1 MIQHLS
7 SLPILLPM
15 LAGVI
20 LLMPPC
26 GKSVSIRRFASVT
39 FSLLTFLISVALLL
53 KVQIDGSL
61 VYAIGDWSAP
71 FGIVLVADPL
81 STLLVCLSSLLGM
94 VCILYSCAGDDEQGS
109 YFHPLVH
116 FLVLGVNGAFLTGDA
131 FNLFVFFEVL
141 LIASYALLMHGGDK
155 KTTRAALQYVIMNL
169 VGSAVFLIAL
179 GVLYGVLGT
188 LNMADMAQK
197 ISLLQGDDVYLA
209 KIGGLLLLVVF
220 ALKAALLPL
229 HLWLPNTY
237 AAAVPMVAAL
247 FAIMTKVGVYS
258 IMRVY
263 TLIFGDEA
271 GELAHMAQNWLWWL
285 ALATIAMG
293 TVGVLASQ
301 DLRKL
306 IANLVIISVGT
317 LVALVTIQTVEASSA
332 AIYYLVHS
340 TLVTA
345 ALFLLADLI
354 GRQRGKVADRITA
367 GTPVAQPA
375 LLGVCFLI
383 AAIAVIGMPPLS
395 GFIGKVWLLQATLNT
410 EYSMVFWALYLVASL
425 AVLFAVAK
433 AGSTVFWHH
442 QTNGSKNKPPA
453 NMATE
458 SSIKD
463 RVQPVQI
470 VAVIILVAGA
480 PLMSL
485 FAGPLSEYAIGAA
498 SQLHDFNNNIDLILL
513 GGK

>member
-1 MIQHLS
+1 MMQNLTFF
-7 SLPILLPM
+7 PVLLPM

-20 LLMPPC
+20 LLLPPF
-26 GKSVSIRRFASVT
+26 GKNKNSRRVSSVILSV
-39 FSLLTFLISVALLL
+39 FTFLASLTLLL
-53 KVQIDGSL
+53 KTQTDGMQ

-81 STLLVCLSSLLGM
+81 STLLVCLTSLLGI
-94 VCILYSCAGDDEQGS
+94 VCTLYASAGDDEKGS
-109 YFHPLVH
+109 FFHPLVH
-116 FLVLGVNGAFLTGDA
+116 FLILGVNGAFLTGDA

-141 LIASYALLMHGGDK
+141 LIASYSLLMHGGDK
-155 KTTRAALQYVIMNL
+155 RNTRAALQYVIMNL

-179 GVLYGVLGT
+179 GILYGVLGT
-188 LNMADMAQK
+188 LNMADMAQQV
-197 ISLLQGDDVYLA
+197 SSLQGDDVYLA

-220 ALKAALLPL
+220 ALKGALLPL

-237 AAAVPMVAAL
+237 ATAMPVVAAL

-258 IMRVY
+258 MMRVY

-271 GELAHMAQNWLWWL
+271 GELSHMAQTWLWWL

-293 TVGVLASQ
+293 TVGVLASK

-306 IANLVIISVGT
+306 TANLVIISVGT
-317 LVALVTIQTVEASSA
+317 LVALIAVQSVEASAA

-354 GRQRGKVADRITA
+354 GRQRGDMDDHIAA
-367 GTPVAQPA
+367 GPTMLQPR
-375 LLGVCFLI
+375 LLGICFLV
-383 AAIAVIGMPPLS
+383 AALAVIGMPPLS
-395 GFIGKVWLLQATLNT
+395 GFIGKVWLLKATVST
-410 EYSMVFWALYLVASL
+410 EYSVVFWPLYLFASL
-425 AVLFAVAK
+425 AILFAVAK

-442 QTNGSKNKPPA
+442 QTSDAKSEESPNAESTRVHPA
-453 NMATE
+453 QLA
-458 SSIKD
+458 
-463 RVQPVQI
+463 
-470 VAVIILVAGA
+470 ALIILISAA
-480 PLMSL
+480 PLMSI

-498 SQLHDFNNNIDLILL
+498 TQLHDFSNTINVILSGDL
-513 GGK
+513 

>member
-1 MIQHLS
+1 MIQHLT
-7 SLPILLPM
+7 SLPVLLPM

-26 GKSVSIRRFASVT
+26 GKSKSTRRIASVVL
-39 FSLLTFLISVALLL
+39 SLITFLAALALLL
-53 KVQIDGSL
+53 KTHTDGTQI
-61 VYAIGDWSAP
+61 YAIGNWSAP

-81 STLLVCLSSLLGM
+81 STLLVCLTALLGV
-94 VCILYSCAGDDEQGS
+94 VCTLYACAGDDEKGS
-109 YFHPLVH
+109 FFHPLVH
-116 FLVLGVNGAFLTGDA
+116 FLILGVNGAFLTGDA

-141 LIASYALLMHGGDK
+141 LIASYSLLMHGGDK
-155 KTTRAALQYVIMNL
+155 KNTRAALQYVILNL
-169 VGSAVFLIAL
+169 VGSAVFLIGL

-197 ISLLQGDDVYLA
+197 VALLQGDDVYLA

-220 ALKAALLPL
+220 ALKGALLPL

-237 AAAVPMVAAL
+237 ATAMPVVAAL

-258 IMRVY
+258 MMRVY
-263 TLIFGDEA
+263 TLIFGEEA
-271 GELAHMAQNWLWWL
+271 GELSHMAQSWLWWL

-293 TVGVLASQ
+293 SIGVLASK

-306 IANLVIISVGT
+306 VANLVIISVGT
-317 LVALVTIQTVEASSA
+317 LVALVAVQSIEASAA

-354 GRQRGKVADRITA
+354 GRQRGDVVDRITA
-367 GTPVAQPA
+367 GPPILQPR
-375 LLGVCFLI
+375 LLGCCFLI

-395 GFIGKVWLLQATLNT
+395 GFIGKVWLLKATLDA
-410 EYSMVFWALYLVASL
+410 EYTMFFWPLYLLASL
-425 AVLFAVAK
+425 AVLVGVSK
-433 AGSTVFWHH
+433 AGSTVFWH
-442 QTNGSKNKPPA
+442 QQNTIVQNV
-453 NMATE
+453 E
-458 SSIKD
+458 QD
-463 RVQPVQI
+463 RVHPAQL
-470 VAVIILVAGA
+470 AALIILVAGA
-480 PLMSL
+480 PLMSI

-498 SQLHDFNNNIDLILL
+498 TQLHDFNSNIQTILP
-513 GGK
+513 GGM

>member
-1 MIQHLS
+1 MIQNLTF
-7 SLPILLPM
+7 LPILLPM

-26 GKSVSIRRFASVT
+26 GKNITSRRITSVVLSAVT
-39 FSLLTFLISVALLL
+39 FLASLFLLL
-53 KVQIDGSL
+53 KVQADGTQ

-81 STLLVCLSSLLGM
+81 STLLVCLTTLLGL
-94 VCILYSCAGDDEQGS
+94 VCALYASAGDDDKGS
-109 YFHPLVH
+109 FFHPLVH
-116 FLVLGVNGAFLTGDA
+116 FLILGVNGAFLTGDA

-141 LIASYALLMHGGDK
+141 LIASYSLLMHGGDK
-155 KTTRAALQYVIMNL
+155 KNTRAALQYVIMNL

-197 ISLLQGDDVYLA
+197 VALLQGNDVYLA

-220 ALKAALLPL
+220 ALKGALLPL

-237 AAAVPMVAAL
+237 TTAMPVVAAL

-258 IMRVY
+258 MMRVY

-271 GELAHMAQNWLWWL
+271 GELSHMAQSWLWWL

-293 TVGVLASQ
+293 AIGVLASK

-306 IANLVIISVGT
+306 TANLVIVSVGT
-317 LVALVTIQTVEASSA
+317 LVALVAVQTVEASSA

-354 GRQRGKVADRITA
+354 GRQRGKIADRITA
-367 GTPVAQPA
+367 GPPVSQPR

-383 AAIAVIGMPPLS
+383 AAVTVMGMPPLS
-395 GFIGKVWLLQATLNT
+395 GFIGKVWLLKATLNA
-410 EYSMVFWALYLVASL
+410 EYTVIFWPLYLLASL
-425 AVLFAVAK
+425 AVLVAVSK

-442 QTNGSKNKPPA
+442 QGK
-453 NMATE
+453 ATE
-458 SSIKD
+458 SSKQE
-463 RVQPVQI
+463 RVHPVQL
-470 VAVIILVAGA
+470 VALIILISGA
-480 PLMSL
+480 PLMSV

-498 SQLHDFNNNIDLILL
+498 TQLHDFNNNINLILS
-513 GGK
+513 GGE

>member
-1 MIQHLS
+1 MMQNLS
-7 SLPILLPM
+7 FLPILLPM

-20 LLMPPC
+20 LLMPPFC
-26 GKSVSIRRFASVT
+26 NNKTSRRITSVVLSTVT
-39 FSLLTFLISVALLL
+39 FLVSLALLL
-53 KVQIDGSL
+53 KVQADGTQ

-81 STLLVCLSSLLGM
+81 STLLVCLTTLLGL
-94 VCILYSCAGDDEQGS
+94 VCALYASAGDDEKGS
-109 YFHPLVH
+109 FFHPLIH
-116 FLVLGVNGAFLTGDA
+116 FLILGVNGAFLTGDA

-141 LIASYALLMHGGDK
+141 LIASYSLLMHGGDK
-155 KTTRAALQYVIMNL
+155 RNTRAALQYVIMNL
-169 VGSAVFLIAL
+169 VGSAIFLIGL

-197 ISLLQGDDVYLA
+197 VALLQGDDVYLA

-220 ALKAALLPL
+220 ALKGALLPL

-237 AAAVPMVAAL
+237 ATAMPVVAAL

-258 IMRVY
+258 MMRVY

-271 GELAHMAQNWLWWL
+271 GELTHMAQSWLWWL

-293 TVGVLASQ
+293 AVGVLASK

-306 IANLVIISVGT
+306 VANLVIVSVGT
-317 LVALVTIQTVEASSA
+317 LVTLVAVQTIEASAA

-354 GRQRGKVADRITA
+354 GRQRGEVADHISA
-367 GTPVAQPA
+367 GPPVAQPK
-375 LLGVCFLI
+375 LLGFLFLV

-395 GFIGKVWLLQATLNT
+395 GFIGKVWLLKATLNA
-410 EYSMVFWALYLVASL
+410 EYTFVFWPLYLLASL
-425 AVLFAVAK
+425 AILLAVSK

-442 QTNGSKNKPPA
+442 HDTHTQSAEQARVHPA
-453 NMATE
+453 QLMALL
-458 SSIKD
+458 
-463 RVQPVQI
+463 
-470 VAVIILVAGA
+470 ILICGA
-480 PLMSL
+480 PLMSI

-498 SQLHDFNNNIDLILL
+498 SQLHDFDNNIKIILA
-513 GGK
+513 GGQ

>member
-1 MIQHLS
+1 MIEHLT
-7 SLPILLPM
+7 SLPVLLPM
-15 LAGVI
+15 LAGVL

-26 GKSVSIRRFASVT
+26 GKNKSIRRIASVV
-39 FSLLTFLISVALLL
+39 FSAITFLFSVALLL
-53 KVQIDGSL
+53 KVQADGTQ

-81 STLLVCLSSLLGM
+81 STLLVCLTTLLSV
-94 VCILYSCAGDDEQGS
+94 VCVLYASAGDDEKGS
-109 YFHPLVH
+109 FFHPLVH
-116 FLVLGVNGAFLTGDA
+116 FLILGVNGAFLTGDA

-155 KTTRAALQYVIMNL
+155 KNTRAALQYVIMNL

-197 ISLLQGDDVYLA
+197 VTLLQGDDVYLA

-220 ALKAALLPL
+220 ALKGALLPL

-237 AAAVPMVAAL
+237 ATAMPIVAAL

-258 IMRVY
+258 MMRVY

-271 GELAHMAQNWLWWL
+271 GELSHMAQNWLWWL

-293 TVGVLASQ
+293 AIGVLASQ

-306 IANLVIISVGT
+306 VANLVIVSVGT
-317 LVALVTIQTVEASSA
+317 LVALVAVQTVEASSA

-345 ALFLLADLI
+345 ALFILADLI
-354 GRQRGKVADRITA
+354 ARQRGKVADRITA
-367 GTPVAQPA
+367 GTPVSQPM
-375 LLGVCFLI
+375 LLGACFII
-383 AAIAVIGMPPLS
+383 ASVAVIGMPPLS
-395 GFIGKVWLLQATLNT
+395 GFIAKVWLLKETLDA
-410 EYSMVFWALYLVASL
+410 EYAMVFWPLYLLASL
-425 AVLFAVAK
+425 AVLVGVSK
-433 AGSTVFWHH
+433 AGSTVFWNH
-442 QTNGSKNKPPA
+442 QGK
-453 NMATE
+453 ATE
-458 SSIKD
+458 SARQE
-463 RVQPVQI
+463 RVHPAQ
-470 VAVIILVAGA
+470 LVALLILISGA
-480 PLMSL
+480 PLMSV
-485 FAGPLSEYAIGAA
+485 FAGPLSEYAIDAA
-498 SQLHDFNNNIDLILL
+498 TQLHDFEGNINVILV
-513 GGK
+513 GEQ

>member
-1 MIQHLS
+1 MNQHLT

-15 LAGVI
+15 LAGII
-20 LLMPPC
+20 LLMPPF
-26 GKSVSIRRFASVT
+26 GSKKTNRRITSVVLSVI
-39 FSLLTFLISVALLL
+39 TFLVAVALLL
-53 KVQIDGSL
+53 KVQADGIQ

-81 STLLVCLSSLLGM
+81 STLLVCLTTLLGV
-94 VCILYSCAGDDEQGS
+94 VCTLYASAGDDEKGS
-109 YFHPLVH
+109 FFHPLVH
-116 FLVLGVNGAFLTGDA
+116 FLILGVNGAFLTGDA

-155 KTTRAALQYVIMNL
+155 KNTRASLHYVIMNL

-197 ISLLQGDDVYLA
+197 VALLQGDDVYLA
-209 KIGGLLLLVVF
+209 KIGGMLLLVVF
-220 ALKAALLPL
+220 ALKGALLPL

-237 AAAVPMVAAL
+237 STAMPVVAAL

-258 IMRVY
+258 MMRVY

-271 GELAHMAQNWLWWL
+271 GELTHMAQSWLWWL

-293 TVGVLASQ
+293 VIGVLASKN
-301 DLRKL
+301 LRKL
-306 IANLVIISVGT
+306 TANLVIVSVGT
-317 LVALVTIQTVEASSA
+317 LVALVAVQTIEASAA

-354 GRQRGKVADRITA
+354 GRQRGQFSDRITA
-367 GTPVAQPA
+367 GRAVTQPR

-383 AAIAVIGMPPLS
+383 AAVAVIGMPPLS
-395 GFIGKVWLLQATLNT
+395 GFIGKVWLLKATLNADYT
-410 EYSMVFWALYLVASL
+410 FVFWPLYLLASL
-425 AVLFAVAK
+425 AILVAVSK

-442 QTNGSKNKPPA
+442 QDKMINDTERASERVHPA
-453 NMATE
+453 
-458 SSIKD
+458 
-463 RVQPVQI
+463 QL
-470 VAVIILVAGA
+470 VALIILVAGA
-480 PLMSL
+480 PLMSI
-485 FAGPLSEYAIGAA
+485 FAGPISEYAIGAA
-498 SQLHDFNNNIDLILL
+498 TQLHDFNNNIKSILL
-513 GGK
+513 GGQ

>member
-1 MIQHLS
+1 MIQNLTF
-7 SLPILLPM
+7 LPILLPM

-26 GKSVSIRRFASVT
+26 GKNITSRRITSVVLSAVT
-39 FSLLTFLISVALLL
+39 FLASLFLLL
-53 KVQIDGSL
+53 KVQADGTQ

-81 STLLVCLSSLLGM
+81 STLLVCLTTLLGL
-94 VCILYSCAGDDEQGS
+94 VCALYASAGDDDKGS
-109 YFHPLVH
+109 FFHPLVH
-116 FLVLGVNGAFLTGDA
+116 FLILGVNGAFLTGDA

-141 LIASYALLMHGGDK
+141 LIASYSLLMHGGDK
-155 KTTRAALQYVIMNL
+155 KNTRAALQYVIMNL

-197 ISLLQGDDVYLA
+197 VALLQGNDVYLA

-220 ALKAALLPL
+220 ALKGALLPL

-237 AAAVPMVAAL
+237 ATAMPVVAAL

-258 IMRVY
+258 MMRVY

-271 GELAHMAQNWLWWL
+271 GELSHMAQSWLWWF

-293 TVGVLASQ
+293 AIGVLASK

-306 IANLVIISVGT
+306 TANLVIVSVGT
-317 LVALVTIQTVEASSA
+317 LVALVAVQTVEASSA

-354 GRQRGKVADRITA
+354 GRQRGKIADRITA
-367 GTPVAQPA
+367 GPPVSQPG

-383 AAIAVIGMPPLS
+383 AAVTVMGMPPLS
-395 GFIGKVWLLQATLNT
+395 GFIGKVWLLKATLNA
-410 EYSMVFWALYLVASL
+410 EYTVVFWPLYLLASFVVLVAVS
-425 AVLFAVAK
+425 K

-442 QTNGSKNKPPA
+442 QGK
-453 NMATE
+453 ATE
-458 SSIKD
+458 SSKQE
-463 RVQPVQI
+463 RVHPAQL
-470 VAVIILVAGA
+470 VALIILISGA
-480 PLMSL
+480 PLMSV

-498 SQLHDFNNNIDLILL
+498 TQLHDFKNNINLILS
-513 GGK
+513 GGE